1 MRIQISL
8 VIALFFIAVV
18 NASAITVDELIAKNI
33 EARGGLEKLRAI
45 QSLKETGRLEFAGGF
60 FSAKMSYVSLAK
72 RPEMLRSEAVF
83 QGLTAVNA
91 YDGSVGWRIFP
102 FRGRLDPEKL
112 SADEVKQLKLAA
124 DIDGPL
130 VDYKTKGNIVEY
142 LGTEDVDGTD
152 AHRLK
157 VTLKTG
163 NVRYIY
169 LDPDYYL
176 EIRYLDQTRIRGS
189 LEEEETDLGNYEQV
203 NGVFFPFSIETG
215 AKGQPKTQ
223 KITIEKVEVNI
234 DLDDAIF
241 HFPAAPAA
249 AGK

>member
-1 MRIQISL
+1 MRIDIRL
-8 VIALFFIAVV
+8 VMAILFVAVV

-45 QSLKETGRLEFAGGF
+45 QSLRETGRLEFGGGG
-60 FSAKMSYVSLAK
+60 FSAKMSFLVLAK
-72 RPEMLRSEAVF
+72 RPEMLRTEAIF

-91 YDGSVGWRIFP
+91 YDGTVGWMIFP

-112 SADEVKQLKLAA
+112 SADQVKQLKLSA

-130 VDYKTKGNIVEY
+130 VDYKAKGNTVEY

-163 NVRYIY
+163 DVRYIY

-176 EIRYLDQTRIRGS
+176 EIRYLDQRRIRGS

-215 AKGQPKTQ
+215 GKGQPKTQ
-223 KITIEKVEVNI
+223 KITIDKVEVNV
-234 DLDDAIF
+234 DLDDNLF

-249 AGK
+249 AVK

>member
-1 MRIQISL
+1 MRIHIRL
-8 VIALFFIAVV
+8 VIALFFVAAV

-45 QSLKETGRLEFAGGF
+45 QSLRETGRLEIGGGG
-60 FSAKMSYVSLAK
+60 FSAKMSFLALAK
-72 RPEMLRSEAVF
+72 RPDMLRTEAVF
-83 QGLTAVNA
+83 QGLTAVTA
-91 YDGSVGWRIFP
+91 YDGSVGWKIFP
-102 FRGRLDPEKL
+102 FRGRLDPEKM
-112 SADEVKQLKLAA
+112 SADEVKQLQLAA

-130 VDYKTKGNIVEY
+130 VDYKAKGNTVEY
-142 LGTEDVDGTD
+142 IGTEDVDGTE

-163 NVRYIY
+163 DVRYIY

-176 EIRYLDQTRIRGS
+176 EIRYLDQRRIRGS

-215 AKGQPKTQ
+215 GKGQPKTQ
-223 KITIEKVEVNI
+223 KITIDKVEVNV
-234 DLDDAIF
+234 DLNDSLF